1 MNKTTSG
8 QNVPKAPDGRVLEP
22 SGLFL
27 MDGIEG
33 LRSLPRH
40 SVDMLLTDPPY
51 GTTRNYWDVPLPLI
65 EFWEAVR
72 WAVKPDGAVLLFS
85 QCPYDKVLGASNLAM
100 LRHEWI
106 WYKERGT
113 GFLNANRAPLKKSE
127 NILVFYQKPPV
138 YNPQFTYGEPYRKT
152 HARSGSSPNY
162 GKFEHIIANDLQT
175 KEILEAHFLW
185 SPEQH
190 LEFQKKWITKEE
202 FEKTDNLYI
211 KTCWSF
217 SNNRKAY
224 IYSKACYE
232 YKRRLHNAICFGNY
246 KEFEDYCG
254 IDLSEIDSYE
264 DLNER
269 RKAARRAI
277 LKALKPYS
285 FKEEI
290 NSNTHIPKEIY
301 DAILSGN
308 KDWRNLQSVEA
319 TKQGKNV
326 ENMLCLTNLERT
338 KQDDKCVKNM
348 LYLQNL
354 EFSKQSKH
362 NKSLVVLENLQ
373 RTKQSKGLVSIIS
386 SENLERT
393 KQGKSVERLQN
404 LQSMEACKNSKSVES
419 LAQQE
424 NLLRSKNITANNIT
438 ITSVS
443 YDEIDL
449 PDPAETVIIC
459 DPPYRNTQG
468 YQVEFD
474 NDKFEQWCIDKAAE
488 GYEVFV
494 CEYNIE
500 NPAFEEVWSK
510 EVINTGGGNKNQKK
524 SIEKL
529 YHVK

>member
-1 MNKTTSG
+1 MPVRKYGAAYQGSKSKIADEIISLLPNKKYFIDAFAG
-8 QNVPKAPDGRVLEP
+8 G
-22 SGLFL
+22 G
-27 MDGIEG
+27 
-33 LRSLPRH
+33 SLSH
-40 SVDMLLTDPPY
+40 C
-51 GTTRNYWDVPLPLI
+51 
-65 EFWEAVR
+65 A
-72 WAVKPDGAVLLFS
+72 
-85 QCPYDKVLGASNLAM
+85 
-100 LRHEWI
+100 
-106 WYKERGT
+106 
-113 GFLNANRAPLKKSE
+113 LNS
-127 NILVFYQKPPV
+127 
-138 YNPQFTYGEPYRKT
+138 
-152 HARSGSSPNY
+152 
-162 GKFEHIIANDLQT
+162 GKFENIIANDLQT

-185 SPEQH
+185 TPEQH

-202 FEKTDNLYI
+202 FEQTNDLYI

-232 YKRRLHNAICFGNY
+232 YKRRLHNAICFGKY

-285 FKEEI
+285 FKETI
-290 NSNTHIPKEIY
+290 NSNTHISKEMY
-301 DAILSGN
+301 DAILGGN
-308 KDWRNLQSVEA
+308 KDWRNLGIDRSEYKCVDRILRSE
-319 TKQGKNV
+319 TLENSKNV

-338 KQDDKCVKNM
+338 KQDKCVKNIC
-348 LYLQNL
+348 YLANL
-354 EFSKQSKH
+354 EYA
-362 NKSLVVLENLQ
+362 
-373 RTKQSKGLVSIIS
+373 
-386 SENLERT
+386 
-393 KQGKSVERLQN
+393 KQGKCVETLRS
-404 LQSMEACKNSKSVES
+404 LQSMEATKYSKNVES
-419 LAQQE
+419 LAQEE
-424 NLLRSKNITANNIT
+424 NLLRSKSIAASNIS

-443 YDEIDL
+443 YDKIDL

-474 NDKFEQWCIDKAAE
+474 NDKFEQWCIDKSRE

-500 NPAFEEVWSK
+500 NPAFEEIWSK
-510 EVINTGGGNKNQKK
+510 EVINTGGGNKNQKR

>member
-1 MNKTTSG
+1 MAIRKYGAAYQGSKSKIADEIISLLPARKYFIDVFAG
-8 QNVPKAPDGRVLEP
+8 GGALAHCALE
-22 SGLFL
+22 S
-27 MDGIEG
+27 
-33 LRSLPRH
+33 
-40 SVDMLLTDPPY
+40 
-51 GTTRNYWDVPLPLI
+51 
-65 EFWEAVR
+65 
-72 WAVKPDGAVLLFS
+72 
-85 QCPYDKVLGASNLAM
+85 
-100 LRHEWI
+100 
-106 WYKERGT
+106 
-113 GFLNANRAPLKKSE
+113 
-127 NILVFYQKPPV
+127 
-138 YNPQFTYGEPYRKT
+138 
-152 HARSGSSPNY
+152 

-185 SPEQH
+185 IPEQH
-190 LEFQKKWITKEE
+190 LEFQKRWITKEE
-202 FEKTDNLYI
+202 FEQTNDLYI

-232 YKRRLHNAICFGNY
+232 YKRRLHNAICFGKY

-254 IDLSEIDSYE
+254 IDLSEIDSYD

-285 FKEEI
+285 FKETI

-301 DAILSGN
+301 DAILAGN
-308 KDWRNLQSVEA
+308 KDWRNLQSTEA
-319 TKQGKNV
+319 SKNV

-348 LYLQNL
+348 CYLANL
-354 EFSKQSKH
+354 EY
-362 NKSLVVLENLQ
+362 
-373 RTKQSKGLVSIIS
+373 TKQSKGLVSIIS
-386 SENLERT
+386 SENIERT
-393 KQGKSVERLQN
+393 KQGKN
-404 LQSMEACKNSKSVES
+404 VES
-419 LAQQE
+419 LAQEE
-424 NLLRSKNITANNIT
+424 NLLRSKSITAGNIS

-449 PDPAETVIIC
+449 PDPSETVIIC

-474 NDKFEQWCIDKAAE
+474 NDKFEQWCIDKAKE

-500 NPAFEEVWSK
+500 NPAFEEIWEK
-510 EVINTGGGNKNQKK
+510 EVINTGGGNKNQKR
-524 SIEKL
+524 SVEKL

>member
-1 MNKTTSG
+1 MAIRKYGAAYQGSKSKIADEIIALLPSRKYFIDAFAG
-8 QNVPKAPDGRVLEP
+8 GGALAHCALE
-22 SGLFL
+22 S
-27 MDGIEG
+27 
-33 LRSLPRH
+33 
-40 SVDMLLTDPPY
+40 
-51 GTTRNYWDVPLPLI
+51 
-65 EFWEAVR
+65 
-72 WAVKPDGAVLLFS
+72 
-85 QCPYDKVLGASNLAM
+85 
-100 LRHEWI
+100 
-106 WYKERGT
+106 
-113 GFLNANRAPLKKSE
+113 
-127 NILVFYQKPPV
+127 
-138 YNPQFTYGEPYRKT
+138 
-152 HARSGSSPNY
+152 
-162 GKFEHIIANDLQT
+162 GKFENIIANDLQT
-175 KEILEAHFLW
+175 RDILEAHFLW
-185 SPEQH
+185 TPEQH

-202 FEKTDNLYI
+202 FEQSDNLYI

-254 IDLSEIDSYE
+254 IDLSEIDSYD

-285 FKEEI
+285 FKETI
-290 NSNTHIPKEIY
+290 NSNTHIPKAIY
-301 DAILSGN
+301 DAILGGN
-308 KDWRNLQSVEA
+308 KDWRNLGIDRSEYKCIDRILKHE
-319 TKQGKNV
+319 TLENSRNV

-348 LYLQNL
+348 LYLANL
-354 EFSKQSKH
+354 EY
-362 NKSLVVLENLQ
+362 
-373 RTKQSKGLVSIIS
+373 TKQSKGLVNIIS

-393 KQGKSVERLQN
+393 KQNKCIETLRS
-404 LQSMEACKNSKSVES
+404 LQSMEATKYSKSVES

-424 NLLRSKNITANNIT
+424 NLLRSKNITASNIS

-449 PDPAETVIIC
+449 PNPAETVIIC

-468 YQVEFD
+468 YQVEFN
-474 NDKFEQWCIDKAAE
+474 NDKFEQWCIDKAKA
-488 GYEVFV
+488 GYEVFC

-500 NPAFEEVWSK
+500 NPAFEEIWEK
-510 EVINTGGGNKNQKK
+510 EVINTGGGNKNQKR

-529 YHVK
+529 YHVKKY

>member
-1 MNKTTSG
+1 MPARKYGAAYQGSKSKIADEIISLLPNKKYFIDAFSG
-8 QNVPKAPDGRVLEP
+8 G
-22 SGLFL
+22 
-27 MDGIEG
+27 
-33 LRSLPRH
+33 
-40 SVDMLLTDPPY
+40 
-51 GTTRNYWDVPLPLI
+51 
-65 EFWEAVR
+65 
-72 WAVKPDGAVLLFS
+72 GA
-85 QCPYDKVLGASNLAM
+85 LA
-100 LRHEWI
+100 HCA
-106 WYKERGT
+106 
-113 GFLNANRAPLKKSE
+113 LNS
-127 NILVFYQKPPV
+127 
-138 YNPQFTYGEPYRKT
+138 
-152 HARSGSSPNY
+152 
-162 GKFEHIIANDLQT
+162 GKFEYIIANDLQT
-175 KEILEAHFLW
+175 KAILEAHFLW
-185 SPEQH
+185 TPEQH

-202 FEKTDNLYI
+202 FEKTNDLYI

-254 IDLSEIDSYE
+254 IDLSEIDSYK

-285 FKEEI
+285 FKETI

-301 DAILSGN
+301 DAILGGN
-308 KDWRNLQSVEA
+308 KDWRSLAGNRLDYKCIDRILRAETLETS
-319 TKQGKNV
+319 KNV

-338 KQDDKCVKNM
+338 KQDG
-348 LYLQNL
+348 
-354 EFSKQSKH
+354 
-362 NKSLVVLENLQ
+362 
-373 RTKQSKGLVSIIS
+373 KQSKGLVSIIS
-386 SENLERT
+386 SENIERT
-393 KQGKSVERLQN
+393 S
-404 LQSMEACKNSKSVES
+404 KNVES

-424 NLLRSKNITANNIT
+424 NLLRSKNITAKNIS

-468 YQVEFD
+468 YQIDFD
-474 NDKFEQWCIDKAAE
+474 NDKFEQWCIDKARE

-500 NPAFEEVWSK
+500 NPAFEEIWSK
-510 EVINTGGGNKNQKK
+510 EVINTGGGNKNQKR
-524 SIEKL
+524 SVEKL

>member
-1 MNKTTSG
+1 MAIRKYGAAYQGSKSKIADEIISKLPNRKYFIDAFSG
-8 QNVPKAPDGRVLEP
+8 GGALAHCALE
-22 SGLFL
+22 S
-27 MDGIEG
+27 
-33 LRSLPRH
+33 
-40 SVDMLLTDPPY
+40 
-51 GTTRNYWDVPLPLI
+51 
-65 EFWEAVR
+65 
-72 WAVKPDGAVLLFS
+72 
-85 QCPYDKVLGASNLAM
+85 
-100 LRHEWI
+100 
-106 WYKERGT
+106 
-113 GFLNANRAPLKKSE
+113 
-127 NILVFYQKPPV
+127 
-138 YNPQFTYGEPYRKT
+138 
-152 HARSGSSPNY
+152 

-175 KEILEAHFLW
+175 KDILEAHFLW
-185 SPEQH
+185 TPEQH
-190 LEFQKKWITKEE
+190 LEFQKKWVTKEE
-202 FEKTDNLYI
+202 FDKTDNLYI

-232 YKRRLHNAICFGNY
+232 YKRLLHNAICFREY

-254 IDLSEIDSYE
+254 IDLSEIDSYD

-285 FKEEI
+285 FKEPI

-301 DAILSGN
+301 DAILGGN
-308 KDWRNLQSVEA
+308 KNWRNLQSMDVSKQDKCVKNILYLANLEYAKQSKGLVNIISSENLERTKQGKSIERLQNLQSMEASKQGKNVENMLCLTNLER

-338 KQDDKCVKNM
+338 KQGKN
-348 LYLQNL
+348 
-354 EFSKQSKH
+354 
-362 NKSLVVLENLQ
+362 
-373 RTKQSKGLVSIIS
+373 
-386 SENLERT
+386 
-393 KQGKSVERLQN
+393 
-404 LQSMEACKNSKSVES
+404 VES

-424 NLLRSKNITANNIT
+424 NLLRSKNITASNIS

-449 PDPAETVIIC
+449 PEPSETVIIC
-459 DPPYRNTQG
+459 DPPYRDTQG

-474 NDKFEQWCIDKAAE
+474 NDKFEQWCIDKSRE

-510 EVINTGGGNKNQKK
+510 EVINCGGGNKNQKR
-524 SIEKL
+524 SVEKL
-529 YHVK
+529 YHVKK

>member
-1 MNKTTSG
+1 MPIRKYGAAYQGSKSKIADDIISLLPSRKYFIDAFSG
-8 QNVPKAPDGRVLEP
+8 GGALAHCALE
-22 SGLFL
+22 S
-27 MDGIEG
+27 
-33 LRSLPRH
+33 
-40 SVDMLLTDPPY
+40 
-51 GTTRNYWDVPLPLI
+51 
-65 EFWEAVR
+65 
-72 WAVKPDGAVLLFS
+72 
-85 QCPYDKVLGASNLAM
+85 
-100 LRHEWI
+100 
-106 WYKERGT
+106 
-113 GFLNANRAPLKKSE
+113 
-127 NILVFYQKPPV
+127 
-138 YNPQFTYGEPYRKT
+138 
-152 HARSGSSPNY
+152 

-175 KEILEAHFLW
+175 KDILEAHFLW
-185 SPEQH
+185 THEQH
-190 LEFQKKWITKEE
+190 LEFQKKWVTKEE

-224 IYSKACYE
+224 IYSNTCYE
-232 YKRRLHNAICFGNY
+232 YKRLLHNAICFGNY

-254 IDLSEIDSYE
+254 IDLSEIDSYD

-285 FKEEI
+285 FKETI

-301 DAILSGN
+301 DAILGGN
-308 KDWRNLQSVEA
+308 KDWRNLGVDRSEYKCIDRILRSEDLETTKQDKCVKNILYLANLEYAKQSKGLVNIISNENLER

-338 KQDDKCVKNM
+338 KQ
-348 LYLQNL
+348 
-354 EFSKQSKH
+354 
-362 NKSLVVLENLQ
+362 
-373 RTKQSKGLVSIIS
+373 
-386 SENLERT
+386 
-393 KQGKSVERLQN
+393 GKSIERLQN
-404 LQSMEACKNSKSVES
+404 LQSMEASKYSKNVES

-424 NLLRSKNITANNIT
+424 NHLRSKNITASNIS

-443 YDEIDL
+443 YDELDL
-449 PDPAETVIIC
+449 PEPSETVIIC

-474 NDKFEQWCIDKAAE
+474 NDKFEQWCIDRARE

-500 NPAFEEVWSK
+500 NPAFEEVLSK
-510 EVINTGGGNKNQKK
+510 EVINCGGGNKNQKR
-524 SIEKL
+524 SVEKL

>member
-1 MNKTTSG
+1 MPIRKYGAAYQGSKSKIADEIISKLPSRKYFIDAFSG
-8 QNVPKAPDGRVLEP
+8 GGALAHCALE
-22 SGLFL
+22 S
-27 MDGIEG
+27 
-33 LRSLPRH
+33 R
-40 SVDMLLTDPPY
+40 
-51 GTTRNYWDVPLPLI
+51 
-65 EFWEAVR
+65 
-72 WAVKPDGAVLLFS
+72 
-85 QCPYDKVLGASNLAM
+85 
-100 LRHEWI
+100 
-106 WYKERGT
+106 
-113 GFLNANRAPLKKSE
+113 
-127 NILVFYQKPPV
+127 
-138 YNPQFTYGEPYRKT
+138 
-152 HARSGSSPNY
+152 
-162 GKFEHIIANDLQT
+162 KFENIIANDLQT
-175 KEILEAHFLW
+175 KAILEAHFLW
-185 SPEQH
+185 TPEQH
-190 LEFQKKWITKEE
+190 LEFQKRWVTKEE
-202 FEKTDNLYI
+202 FEKTNDLYI

-232 YKRRLHNAICFGNY
+232 YKRLLHNAICFGEY

-254 IDLSEIDSYE
+254 IDLSEIDNYD

-285 FKEEI
+285 FKETI

-301 DAILSGN
+301 DAILAGN
-308 KDWRNLQSVEA
+308 KDWRNLQSMEA

-348 LYLQNL
+348 LYLANL
-354 EFSKQSKH
+354 EYS
-362 NKSLVVLENLQ
+362 
-373 RTKQSKGLVSIIS
+373 KQSKGLVSIIS

-393 KQGKSVERLQN
+393 KQGKSIERLQN
-404 LQSMEACKNSKSVES
+404 LQSMEASKNSKNVES

-424 NLLRSKNITANNIT
+424 NLLRSKNITARNIS

-468 YQVEFD
+468 YQVDFD
-474 NDKFEQWCIDKAAE
+474 NDKFEQWCIDKARE
-488 GYEVFV
+488 GYEIFV
-494 CEYNIE
+494 CEYNIA

-510 EVINTGGGNKNQKK
+510 EVINTGGGNKNQKR

-529 YHVK
+529 YHVKKY

>member
-1 MNKTTSG
+1 MAIRKYGAAYQGSKSKIADDIISLLPSRKYLIDAFSG
-8 QNVPKAPDGRVLEP
+8 G
-22 SGLFL
+22 
-27 MDGIEG
+27 
-33 LRSLPRH
+33 
-40 SVDMLLTDPPY
+40 
-51 GTTRNYWDVPLPLI
+51 
-65 EFWEAVR
+65 
-72 WAVKPDGAVLLFS
+72 GA
-85 QCPYDKVLGASNLAM
+85 LAHCAM
-100 LRHEWI
+100 E
-106 WYKERGT
+106 
-113 GFLNANRAPLKKSE
+113 S
-127 NILVFYQKPPV
+127 
-138 YNPQFTYGEPYRKT
+138 
-152 HARSGSSPNY
+152 

-175 KEILEAHFLW
+175 KDILEAHFLW
-185 SPEQH
+185 TPEQH

-202 FEKTDNLYI
+202 FEETDNLYI

-232 YKRRLHNAICFGNY
+232 YKRRLHNAICFRKY

-254 IDLSEIDSYE
+254 IDLSEIDSYD

-285 FKEEI
+285 FKETI

-301 DAILSGN
+301 DAILGGN
-308 KDWRNLQSVEA
+308 KDWRNLAGNRLDYKCIDRILKCQSLENS
-319 TKQGKNV
+319 KNV

-338 KQDDKCVKNM
+338 KQDDKCVKNI
-348 LYLQNL
+348 LYLANL
-354 EFSKQSKH
+354 EYSKQSKGLEELQ
-362 NKSLVVLENLQ
+362 SLQSMEA
-373 RTKQSKGLVSIIS
+373 TKQSKGLVNIIS

-393 KQGKSVERLQN
+393 KHS
-404 LQSMEACKNSKSVES
+404 KNVES
-419 LAQQE
+419 LIQQE
-424 NLLRSKNITANNIT
+424 NLLRSKNITASNIS

-449 PDPAETVIIC
+449 PNPNETVIIC

-474 NDKFEQWCIDKAAE
+474 NDKFEQWCIDRARE

-510 EVINTGGGNKNQKK
+510 EVINIGGGNRNQKR
-524 SIEKL
+524 SVERL
-529 YHVK
+529 YHVKKY

>member
-1 MNKTTSG
+1 MPIRKYGAAYQGSKSKIADEIISKLPARKYFIDAFSG
-8 QNVPKAPDGRVLEP
+8 GGALSHCALE
-22 SGLFL
+22 S
-27 MDGIEG
+27 
-33 LRSLPRH
+33 
-40 SVDMLLTDPPY
+40 
-51 GTTRNYWDVPLPLI
+51 
-65 EFWEAVR
+65 
-72 WAVKPDGAVLLFS
+72 
-85 QCPYDKVLGASNLAM
+85 
-100 LRHEWI
+100 
-106 WYKERGT
+106 
-113 GFLNANRAPLKKSE
+113 
-127 NILVFYQKPPV
+127 
-138 YNPQFTYGEPYRKT
+138 
-152 HARSGSSPNY
+152 

-175 KEILEAHFLW
+175 KDILEAHFLW
-185 SPEQH
+185 TPEQH

-232 YKRRLHNAICFGNY
+232 YKRRLHNAICFRNY

-254 IDLSEIDSYE
+254 IDLSEIDSYD

-277 LKALKPYS
+277 LKALKPFS
-285 FKEEI
+285 FKQTI
-290 NSNTHIPKEIY
+290 NNNTHIPKEIY
-301 DAILSGN
+301 DAILGGN
-308 KDWRNLQSVEA
+308 KDWRNLGVDRSEYKCIDRILRSEDLETSKQDKCVKNILYLANLEYAKQSKGLVNIISSENLER

-338 KQDDKCVKNM
+338 KQGKN
-348 LYLQNL
+348 
-354 EFSKQSKH
+354 
-362 NKSLVVLENLQ
+362 
-373 RTKQSKGLVSIIS
+373 
-386 SENLERT
+386 
-393 KQGKSVERLQN
+393 
-404 LQSMEACKNSKSVES
+404 VES

-424 NLLRSKNITANNIT
+424 NLLRSKS
-438 ITSVS
+438 ITSSNISITSIS

-449 PDPAETVIIC
+449 PEPSETVIIC
-459 DPPYRNTQG
+459 DPPYRDTQG

-474 NDKFEQWCIDKAAE
+474 NDKFEQWCIDRARD

-494 CEYNIE
+494 CEYAIA

-510 EVINTGGGNKNQKK
+510 EVINSGGGNKNQKR